1 MILEGM
7 MFPIVTLIVLCTAM
21 LIGIRES
28 RNGKVPQI
36 RQLAAV
42 DAIDEYIGRSV
53 EMGRPVHFSAG
64 VGNLSV

>member
-53 EMGRPVHFSAG
+53 EMGR
-64 VGNLSV
+64 LSS